1 MIWSLSIALVVSV
14 IGNVLAAHWLLRELR
29 VTHQQARAR
38 IHELEGER
46 SSLVNQVAEARGVT
60 TDDTISSSEK
70 SHRDFVVDHQTGNTL
85 YADGTVVAPDGSILV
100 EPGESE
106 LTADMAARAL

>member
-1 MIWSLSIALVVSV
+1 MIWALSIALLVSV
-14 IGNVLAAHWLLRELR
+14 IGNVLSGHWLLRELR

-38 IHELEGER
+38 INELEGER
-46 SSLVNQVAEARGVT
+46 TSLVNQVAEARGVT
-60 TDDTISSSEK
+60 TDDTISSEK
-70 SHRDFVVDHQTGNTL
+70 PHRDFAVDHQTGNTL

-100 EPGESE
+100 EPGDGE